1 MKIDNPVVNSLINEK
16 EIPDSTFSQEGAKYI
31 IQNLVKTKQLS
42 LEYAFCDRV
51 ISEIRTSTE
60 KNKPE
65 TSVDELDTMIED
77 VCANWVKDNPK
88 VAKEHKIDEILADHQ
103 KTKKSDTKQTRLQ
116 AWRVATM
123 GRLSELGVI
132 SWKIDAHSQSSY
144 SLGPNSDVL

>member
-1 MKIDNPVVNSLINEK
+1 MLHHFHDYPLEH
-16 EIPDSTFSQEGAKYI
+16 
-31 IQNLVKTKQLS
+31 QL
-42 LEYAFCDRV
+42 LFYL
-51 ISEIRTSTE
+51 
-60 KNKPE
+60 P
-65 TSVDELDTMIED
+65 IED
-77 VCANWVKDNPK
+77 VCTDWVKKNPK

-144 SLGPNSDVL
+144 SLGPNSDVLYIKDLSGSDCFIPKPARPGNSSNRLYSFPYLGSVLPSKLLPILVNCL